1 MKRCQ
6 SKGITRIVLILASLF
21 IFPSCGIPTYFY
33 LDESEFIT
41 TSQSD
46 TVDNQ
51 INLEISLSDS
61 ALVKISDKSVVDG
74 PGLKFF
80 YALSKNPTTY
90 IVDGVTQRSTVE
102 TSFNTNFKGSAGNGL
117 LWSPGYSNAPG
128 FYLYTNDSAKTNVFS
143 LHRPDEF
150 TDCLLIGTFAMSEF
164 GSNAY
169 EFRKAPAMD
178 ISLENLPN
186 LNPSTMNLS
195 IRKGGVEDPEGF
207 TDLLIELDSGDLD
220 LQSYK
225 METFPTTVDTLRER
239 IAEDSE
245 FLSYLENAQDLYI
258 HIWVALYCSEG
269 AFSNIFWSNLRYAG
283 YIELL

>member
-21 IFPSCGIPTYFY
+21 IFSSCGIPTYFY

-46 TVDNQ
+46 TVENQ

-90 IVDGVTQRSTVE
+90 IVDGVTQLNTVA

-117 LWSPGYSNAPG
+117 LWSPGYASAPG
-128 FYLYTNDSAKTNVFS
+128 FYLYTNDSAKTNTFS
-143 LHRPDEF
+143 LLKPESVSQG
-150 TDCLLIGTFAMSEF
+150 LVVGTFSISDA
-164 GSNAY
+164 GSDDY
-169 EFRKAPAMD
+169 EFRKAPEMD
-178 ISLENLPN
+178 ISLENLIPA
-186 LNPSTMNLS
+186 
-195 IRKGGVEDPEGF
+195 IEFVIKRGVEDPSGY
-207 TDLLIELDSGDLD
+207 TNITIDLDSDDLD
-220 LQSYK
+220 MQSYK
-225 METFPTTVDTLRER
+225 NMKFPINTTTLSAVISDEPV
-239 IAEDSE
+239 
-245 FLSYLENAQDLYI
+245 FLSNLENAQDLYI

-283 YIELL
+283 YIELF